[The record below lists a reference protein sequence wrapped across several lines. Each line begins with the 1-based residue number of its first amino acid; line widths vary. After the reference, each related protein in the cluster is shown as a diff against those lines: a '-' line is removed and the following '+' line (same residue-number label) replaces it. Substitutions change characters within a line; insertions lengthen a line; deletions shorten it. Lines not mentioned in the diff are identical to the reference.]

1 MDIALIIFQALF
13 VLIISPLVLGWLNN
27 CRLWLQN
34 KSAPGIF
41 LPYRNLRKLFQKEV
55 LMAHHA
61 SVVYRFSPY
70 IQIGCMIFAAMIIP
84 VFSINILSSKAADL
98 IALAGLFGLARF
110 FIALAGMDIGTSF
123 GNLGSRREMFVS
135 FLAEPCLLMI
145 FFGISLIANSTS
157 LVTVSSYLI
166 THPLQIYPSL
176 IFMFF
181 AFLIV
186 MLAEN
191 SRYPIDNPSTHLELT
206 MIHEAMILEY
216 SGRHLAL
223 IQWSC
228 DIKFVLY
235 SLMGISIFMPWGIV
249 ISVTPLSL
257 CISTILCGLKLFL
270 IATFLACLESTLA
283 KLRIFRI
290 TEFLSIGFLLA
301 VLGILVHLLF
311 TLRIS

>member
-1 MDIALIIFQALF
+1 MEIVLVVFQALF
-13 VLIISPLVLGWLNN
+13 VLMISPLVMGWLNN

-41 LPYRNLRKLFQKEV
+41 QPYRNLRKLFQKETLV
-55 LMAHHA
+55 AHHA
-61 SVVYRFSPY
+61 SIIYRVTPY
-70 IQIGCMIFAAMIIP
+70 IQIGCMVFAAMLIP
-84 VFSINILSSKAADL
+84 IFSVNLFASNAADL
-98 IALAGLFGLARF
+98 IALAGLFGFARF
-110 FIALAGMDIGTSF
+110 FLALAGMDIGTSF

-145 FFGISLIANSTS
+145 FFGVSLLANSTS
-157 LVTVSSYLI
+157 LSTVSTYLI

-176 IFMFF
+176 VFMFF

-191 SRYPIDNPSTHLELT
+191 SRLPVDNPSTHLELT

-228 DIKFVLY
+228 DLKFVIY
-235 SLMGISIFMPWGIV
+235 SLIGISIFMPWGIP
-249 ISVTPLSL
+249 IAITPLSFFIGL
-257 CISTILCGLKLFL
+257 ISCVIKLFL
-270 IATFLACLESTLA
+270 GATFIVCLESTMA
-283 KLRIFRI
+283 KLRIFRV

-301 VLGILVHLLF
+301 VLGILLHLLL
-311 TLRIS
+311 TLRVS